1 MSTPVSQQYPELLH
15 YTTLDGLLGI
25 LSSGSLWATDAAFLN
40 DSSEIRHFFDERL
53 RELVL
58 DDARQYAAELAR
70 VPQYLARMIKD
81 GGVER
86 VVGLEADAW
95 QSTLHRVTLAMNRP
109 FVLSLSGPIDAR
121 VRHSGLLSQWR
132 GYGSDGGYAIAF
144 NTQKL
149 EAMLTGEAR
158 AHHYMHVQIG
168 DVYYHGIDPHI
179 QPATPDVAEYEA
191 IVHQGVSRMMRGGT
205 AEETI
210 RFYEAVTS
218 LSCLYKHWGFWEE
231 REIRV
236 VVVPASSEVATAGE
250 LQAPPQKEIKLFD
263 RGERKLPYLELFS
276 NGRAADADARLP
288 INRVIVGPHK
298 SREIHAESVR
308 QALAS
313 AGYAA
318 EVVQSQIPYIGR

>member
-15 YTTLDGLLGI
+15 YTTLDGLRGI
-25 LSSGSLWATDAAFLN
+25 LCSGCLWATDAAFLN

-53 RELVL
+53 RDLIL
-58 DDARQYAAELAR
+58 DDARQYAIELAR
-70 VPQYLARMIKD
+70 VPQHLARMIKD
-81 GGVER
+81 GGIER

-95 QSTLHRVTLAMNRP
+95 HSTLHRVTLAMNRP
-109 FVLSLSGPIDAR
+109 FVLSLSGPSDAR
-121 VRHSGLLSQWR
+121 VQHSGLLSQWR
-132 GYGSDGGYAIAF
+132 GYGSDGGYALVLD
-144 NTQKL
+144 TQKL
-149 EAMLTGEAR
+149 EAMLTAEAQ

-168 DVYYHGIDPHI
+168 DVYYHGIDPLI

-191 IVHQGVSRMMRGGT
+191 IVHQGVCRMMRGGT
-205 AEETI
+205 AEETE

-231 REIRV
+231 REVRV

-250 LQAPPQKEIKLFD
+250 PQTPPQKEIKLVD
-263 RGERKLPYLELFS
+263 RGERQLPYVELFS
-276 NGRAADADARLP
+276 AGRTADTGARLP

-298 SREIHAESVR
+298 NRELHAESVR
-308 QALAS
+308 QALVS

-318 EVVQSQIPYIGR
+318 EVVQSKIPYIGR